1 MILLIDNYDSFNTTD
16 SNNQKDNWIV
26 YPSILQFVPYNDNI
40 NGVIVPNKA
49 MEFKLRVGDKKVLT
63 IQMTQFHKNFYSFIS
78 PPSLTTFVNNDG
90 LSLIFLLLEY
100 FYQLLSRLKRKSY
113 PNTEEIL
120 KIM

>member
-1 MILLIDNYDSFNTTD
+1 MKLLEIETIEYFDYNGKVYDLTVDVDET
-16 SNNQKDNWIV
+16 
-26 YPSILQFVPYNDNI
+26 YNI